1 MPNAFRISDN
11 VLHLIG
17 SGPISQWPKEP
28 SFWQNRDRLELNT
41 GQILSVFSYSATW
54 DYQERHPDGEEL
66 AVVVDGSID
75 FLLDDGSGERPVRV
89 ETGSACVVPTGS
101 WHRVAP
107 RVPSTIL
114 FITPVPARTEQ
125 RQADVNVLVS

>member
-1 MPNAFRISDN
+1 MPEAFRIDET

-17 SGPISQWPKEP
+17 PGPISQFPKEV
-28 SFWQNRDRLELNT
+28 SFWRDRDRLELST
-41 GQILSVFSYSATW
+41 GQILSVFSYSTTW

-66 AVVVDGSID
+66 AIVLDGSID
-75 FLLDDGSGERPVRV
+75 FLLDDGSGERPVRI
-89 ETGSACVVPTGS
+89 EAGSGCVVPTGS

-114 FITPVPARTEQ
+114 FITPVPVRTEH
-125 RQADVNVLVS
+125 RQAYVDVVVR